1 MSPLKTGGDMFTM
14 DRISPP
20 VRIRR
25 KYSREFKSQVIVE
38 ARQPHVSIASVALS
52 HGLNANLL
60 RQWIKDADPNYIGK
74 HRQRSPR
81 IVDTVS
87 SGSAP
92 AFLPVNFPAA
102 QPTPKS
108 VGQCIEVEVQ
118 KGSTTVKVK
127 WPLQASH
134 SCLIWLREITR

>member
-1 MSPLKTGGDMFTM
+1 MFTM
-14 DRISPP
+14 DHTSPPP
-20 VRIRR
+20 VRTRQH
-25 KYSREFKSQVIVE
+25 YSREFKSRAVAE
-38 ARQPHVSIASVALS
+38 ACQPHVSIASVALS

-60 RQWIKDADPNYIGK
+60 RRWIKDADPSYVGK
-74 HRQRSPR
+74 GRPSLSNFSDAAMRQA
-81 IVDTVS
+81 
-87 SGSAP
+87 AP

-118 KGSTTVKVK
+118 KGNTTFKVK

-134 SCLIWLREITR
+134 SCLIWLREIAQ

>member
-1 MSPLKTGGDMFTM
+1 MDHTSP
-14 DRISPP
+14 PP
-20 VRIRR
+20 VRKRQH
-25 KYSREFKSQVIVE
+25 YSREFKSRVVVE

-60 RQWIKDADPNYIGK
+60 RRWIQDDDPNYVGK
-74 HRQRSPR
+74 RRQ
-81 IVDTVS
+81 
-87 SGSAP
+87 GSAYINDTAPSGTLP

-108 VGQCIEVEVQ
+108 AGQCIEVEVQ
-118 KGSTTVKVK
+118 KGNTTVKVK

-134 SCLIWLREITR
+134 SCLIWLREIAQ

>member
-14 DRISPP
+14 DRISPT
-20 VRIRR
+20 VRTRR
-25 KYSREFKSQVIVE
+25 NYSREFKSQVIVE

-60 RQWIKDADPNYIGK
+60 RQWIKDADPNYVGK
-74 HRQRSPR
+74 HRQSSPR

-87 SGSAP
+87 SGSVP
-92 AFLPVNFPAA
+92 AFFPVNLPAA
-102 QPTPKS
+102 PSTPKS

-118 KGSTTVKVK
+118 KGITTVKVK
-127 WPLQASH
+127 WPVQASH
-134 SCLIWLREITR
+134 SCLIWLREIAQ

>member
-1 MSPLKTGGDMFTM
+1 MDLTSP
-14 DRISPP
+14 PP
-20 VRIRR
+20 VRKRQL
-25 KYSREFKSQVIVE
+25 YSRDFKSQVIAE

-60 RQWIKDADPNYIGK
+60 RNWIKNADPTYIGK
-74 HRQRSPR
+74 HRPDLQSINDR
-81 IVDTVS
+81 VS
-87 SGSAP
+87 LGSSP
-92 AFLPVNFPAA
+92 AFLPVNFPSA

-118 KGSTTVKVK
+118 KGNTTVKVK

-134 SCLIWLREITR
+134 SCLIWLREIAQ

>member
-1 MSPLKTGGDMFTM
+1 MFTM
-14 DRISPP
+14 DHTSPSP
-20 VRIRR
+20 LRTRQH
-25 KYSREFKSQVIVE
+25 YSREFKSRVVAE

-60 RQWIKDADPNYIGK
+60 RRWIQDADPNYVGK
-74 HRQRSPR
+74 HLQSPQS
-81 IVDTVS
+81 INGTVS

-102 QPTPKS
+102 QLTPKS
-108 VGQCIEVEVQ
+108 AGQCIEIEVQ

-134 SCLIWLREITR
+134 SCLAWLREISQ

>member
-1 MSPLKTGGDMFTM
+1 MDHTSP
-14 DRISPP
+14 SP
-20 VRIRR
+20 VRTRQH
-25 KYSREFKSQVIVE
+25 YSREFKSRVVAE
-38 ARQPHVSIASVALS
+38 ALQPHVSIASVALS

-60 RQWIKDADPNYIGK
+60 RRWIQDADPNYIGK
-74 HRQRSPR
+74 HRQSPQS
-81 IVDTVS
+81 INGTVS

-102 QPTPKS
+102 QPTSKS
-108 VGQCIEVEVQ
+108 VGQCIEIEVQ

-134 SCLIWLREITR
+134 SCLAWLREISQ

>member
-1 MSPLKTGGDMFTM
+1 M
-14 DRISPP
+14 DHTSPP
-20 VRIRR
+20 SVRTRQH
-25 KYSREFKSQVIVE
+25 YSREFKSRVVAE

-60 RQWIKDADPNYIGK
+60 RRWIQDADPNYAGK
-74 HRQRSPR
+74 RQQGSTC
-81 IVDTVS
+81 INDTAS
-87 SGSAP
+87 SGSLP

-108 VGQCIEVEVQ
+108 AGQCIEVEVQ
-118 KGSTTVKVK
+118 KGNATVKVK

-134 SCLIWLREITR
+134 SCLIWLREIAQ